1 MPLYRYKA
9 MLNMANY
16 EKLYEKDYQKLLNK
30 YDKKSDEYKQLKYE
44 YQLLQLKY
52 NTKER
57 QLNIAI
63 QQAADDAVRKYQPL
77 LNQKDKKIEE
87 QDREIARL
95 KALLNIDGTNAG
107 IPTSQTPINKKKVIP
122 NSRQK
127 SNKSK
132 GG

>member
-1 MPLYRYKA
+1 M

-44 YQLLQLKY
+44 YQLLQSKY

-63 QQAADDAVRKYQPL
+63 QQADDNAARKYQPL
-77 LNQKDKKIEE
+77 LD
-87 QDREIARL
+87 
-95 KALLNIDGTNAG
+95 
-107 IPTSQTPINKKKVIP
+107 
-122 NSRQK
+122 
-127 SNKSK
+127 
-132 GG
+132 